1 MNSQRS
7 YNESLL
13 CAVGELKTGCDEL
26 GGLALSLIFF
36 EDTQNGD
43 HPFVD
48 GDEIPLDLALLNTSE
63 IPSVKIINE
72 VFMEMDRAFH
82 SLCNINCLSSEY
94 FQQEEVPYEELINQ
108 DPPYPIGARDT
119 FDDLKLE
126 TGNYISYVMLY
137 ILSNCYSM
145 LNGAEPSD
153 DILQTFFFPAD
164 ETYALLASDDSN
176 VNKLVELAKFLHEKR
191 DEAWEA

>member
-1 MNSQRS
+1 MIYQRS

-36 EDTQNGD
+36 EDTQNGS

-48 GDEIPLDLALLNTSE
+48 GDEIPLDLALLKASD

-72 VFMEMDRAFH
+72 VFLEMDRVFA
-82 SLCNINCLSSEY
+82 SLCNINSISSEY
-94 FQQEEVPYEELINQ
+94 FQQDELPYEELIKQ
-108 DPPYPIGARDT
+108 DPPYPVGARDT

-153 DILQTFFFPAD
+153 DILGNFYFPED
-164 ETYALLASDDSN
+164 ETYAMLASDDFN
-176 VNKLVELAKFLHEKR
+176 VNELLTLVKFLHEKR
-191 DEAWEA
+191 EEAWAA